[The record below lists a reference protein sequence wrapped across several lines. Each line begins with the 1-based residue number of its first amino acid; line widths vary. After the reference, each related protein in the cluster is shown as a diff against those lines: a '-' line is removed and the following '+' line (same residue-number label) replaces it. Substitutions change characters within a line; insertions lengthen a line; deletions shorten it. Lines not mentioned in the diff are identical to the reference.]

1 MNDIKKI
8 AIRSSIIKMDMDVF
22 NTWREENEIETDS
35 IMELGNIILEKGCDA
50 EGYVENLKEY
60 FIRYID
66 EHTTILLPDIRKS
79 VMNSNYDFIKEDW
92 SEIFK
97 NFFPFEQV
105 YGTVVYSV
113 NSFVDTGQIADNNFS
128 LFFNYDK
135 AIETFNTW
143 RNELMDRIMEEDD
156 SEDYEIV
163 VNSENV
169 IRVYNETTDAFYLI
183 DIEKKTCHVNKCTQ
197 LSTLWHDICRNDNIH

>member
-22 NTWREENEIETDS
+22 NTWREENEIETES
-35 IMELGNIILEKGCDA
+35 IMELSNIILEKGCDA

-60 FIRYID
+60 FIRYFD

-113 NSFVDTGQIADNNFS
+113 NSFVDTDQIGDNNFS

-143 RNELMDRIMEEDD
+143 RDELMGRIMEEDD

-163 VNSENV
+163 VDSENV
-169 IRVYNETTDAFYLI
+169 IRVYNEVTDAFYLI
-183 DIEKKTCHVNKCTQ
+183 DIEKKPVM
-197 LSTLWHDICRNDNIH
+197 

>member
-1 MNDIKKI
+1 VEIIKRIKTMNDIKKM

-22 NTWREENEIETDS
+22 NTWREKNNIETDS
-35 IMELGNIILEKGCDA
+35 IMELGKIILEKGCDA
-50 EGYVENLKEY
+50 EGYVEYLKEY

-79 VMNSNYDFIKEDW
+79 VMDSNYDFIKDDW
-92 SEIFK
+92 DVIFSDL
-97 NFFPFEQV
+97 FPNTQK
-105 YGTVVYSV
+105 YDHVVYSV
-113 NSFVDTGQIADNNFS
+113 NSFVDTDQISDNVFS

-135 AIETFNTW
+135 AVETFNTW

-183 DIEKKTCHVNKCTQ
+183 DIEKKPVM
-197 LSTLWHDICRNDNIH
+197 

>member
-35 IMELGNIILEKGCDA
+35 IMELSNIILEKGCDA

-60 FIRYID
+60 FINYVD
-66 EHTTILLPDIRKS
+66 EHTTIPLPDIRKS
-79 VMNSNYDFIKEDW
+79 VLNSNYDFIKEDW
-92 SEIFK
+92 NEIFK
-97 NFFPFEQV
+97 NLFPFRQV
-105 YGTVVYSV
+105 YDVVVYSV
-113 NSFVDTGQIADNNFS
+113 NSFTDTYQITDNNFS

-135 AIETFNTW
+135 AVETFNTW
-143 RNELMDRIMEEDD
+143 KNELMGRIMDEDEDD
-156 SEDYEIV
+156 ADAEDYEIV

-169 IRVYNETTDAFYLI
+169 IRVYNEMTDAFYQI
-183 DIEKKTCHVNKCTQ
+183 DIEKKP
-197 LSTLWHDICRNDNIH
+197 IM

>member
-22 NTWREENEIETDS
+22 NTWREKNEIETDS

-79 VMNSNYDFIKEDW
+79 VMNSNYDFI
-92 SEIFK
+92 
-97 NFFPFEQV
+97 
-105 YGTVVYSV
+105 
-113 NSFVDTGQIADNNFS
+113 
-128 LFFNYDK
+128 
-135 AIETFNTW
+135 
-143 RNELMDRIMEEDD
+143 
-156 SEDYEIV
+156 
-163 VNSENV
+163 
-169 IRVYNETTDAFYLI
+169 
-183 DIEKKTCHVNKCTQ
+183 
-197 LSTLWHDICRNDNIH
+197 

>member
-22 NTWREENEIETDS
+22 NTWREKNNIETDS
-35 IMELGNIILEKGCDA
+35 IMELGKIILEKGCDA

-79 VMNSNYDFIKEDW
+79 VMDSNYDFIKEDW

-113 NSFVDTGQIADNNFS
+113 NSFTDTDQIADNNFS

-135 AIETFNTW
+135 AVETFNTW
-143 RNELMDRIMEEDD
+143 KSELMDRIMEEDD
-156 SEDYEIV
+156 AEDNEIV
-163 VNSENV
+163 VNRENF
-169 IRVYNETTDAFYLI
+169 IRIYNAPAGAFYQI
-183 DIEKKTCHVNKCTQ
+183 DIEKKPVM
-197 LSTLWHDICRNDNIH
+197 

>member
-1 MNDIKKI
+1 MNDVKI
-8 AIRSSIIKMDMDVF
+8 RAIRSSIIKMDMDVF
-22 NTWREENEIETDS
+22 NTWREKNEIETDS
-35 IMELGNIILEKGCDA
+35 IMELGKIILEKGCDA

-60 FIRYID
+60 FISYVD

-92 SEIFK
+92 TEIFK

-105 YGTVVYSV
+105 HDVVVYSV
-113 NSFVDTGQIADNNFS
+113 NSFTDTDQIADNNFS

-143 RNELMDRIMEEDD
+143 KNELMKRIMEEGD

-163 VNSENV
+163 VNREDF
-169 IRVYNETTDAFYLI
+169 IRVYNDTTDAFYQI
-183 DIEKKTCHVNKCTQ
+183 DIEKKPVM
-197 LSTLWHDICRNDNIH
+197 